1 MGAQKIA
8 TGIGLAALVALL
20 VSVGLPAV
28 LPPGPV
34 AEIEI
39 VVPAGND
46 DGNEPTGSPEPTP
59 VVPPARSDDDEP
71 DDDEPGDD
79 EPDDDEPGDDEPDDD
94 DGDDDGD
101 DADDGPAGSPD
112 DPSDDDDD
120 TPDDDDGDDGDDAD
134 D

>member
-46 DGNEPTGSPEPTP
+46 DGNEPTRSPEPAP
-59 VVPPARSDDDEP
+59 VAPPARSDDDEP
-71 DDDEPGDD
+71 DDDEPD
-79 EPDDDEPGDDEPDDD
+79 DDEPDDD
-94 DGDDDGD
+94 DDDGD
-101 DADDGPAGSPD
+101 DEDEDEDDESADSPD

-120 TPDDDDGDDGDDAD
+120 TPDDDDGDDGDDED

>member
-79 EPDDDEPGDDEPDDD
+79 EPDDD

-101 DADDGPAGSPD
+101 DADDGPADSPD

>member
-1 MGAQKIA
+1 MGAQKVA

-46 DGNEPTGSPEPTP
+46 DGNEPTRSPEPAP
-59 VVPPARSDDDEP
+59 VAPTARSDDEP
-71 DDDEPGDD
+71 DDDEPD
-79 EPDDDEPGDDEPDDD
+79 DDEPDDD
-94 DGDDDGD
+94 DGDDES
-101 DADDGPAGSPD
+101 ADSPD

-120 TPDDDDGDDGDDAD
+120 TPDDDDGDDGDDED

>member
-79 EPDDDEPGDDEPDDD
+79 
-94 DGDDDGD
+94 DGD